1 MFGLGKKSNP
11 GGPGSSGLMPSLW
24 VAQAQANFAG
34 DQRSN
39 SESSACFPEYWAPK
53 EDK

>member
-24 VAQAQANFAG
+24 VAQVHGNFAG
-34 DQRSN
+34 DQKVIHRPLLVSRSTGHQ
-39 SESSACFPEYWAPK
+39 
-53 EDK
+53 